1 MHVEN
6 SSILKGKESGSTHH
20 SKDFYNSSVLKPNS
34 LSEICNEI
42 TSTETFDHN
51 VERVN
56 STFKF
61 YQAASRND

>member
-20 SKDFYNSSVLKPNS
+20 SKEFYNSSILKPNS

-42 TSTETFDHN
+42 TSTESFDHN

-56 STFKF
+56 
-61 YQAASRND
+61 